1 MQGTEKRVKL
11 SVWARAHGLTSRSAR
26 QMMSFG
32 SLPAELDPVKIGRHW
47 FVRQPD
53 GDRLRTVLYARVSS
67 ADQRADLDR
76 QKLRLLE
83 YAQHHRIQVDE
94 VIVEVGSGLD
104 GSRRKLLG
112 ALSKPGLGIVLVEH
126 RDRLAR
132 FGFELVDALLRSRG
146 GGVVVVEDREVD
158 DDLVRDM
165 TEVLTSLC
173 ARLYGRSSARRR
185 AERAVAAVRK

>member
-1 MQGTEKRVKL
+1 MKRQVR
-11 SVWARAHGLTSRSAR
+11 ARAHGLTPQSAL

-47 FVRQPD
+47 FVRQPE

-104 GSRRKLLG
+104 GSRRELLG
-112 ALSKPGLGIVLVEH
+112 VLSKPGLGIVLVEH

-132 FGFELVDALLRSRG
+132 FGFELVDALLRARG
-146 GGVVVVEDREVD
+146 GGVLVVEDREVD
-158 DDLVRDM
+158 DDLFRDM

-173 ARLYGRSSARRR
+173 ARQYGRRSARRR
-185 AERAVAAVRK
+185 AERAVAAMRQ

>member
-1 MQGTEKRVKL
+1 MHGTEKRVKL
-11 SVWARAHGLTSRSAR
+11 SVWARAHGLTPPSAR

-32 SLPAELDPVKIGRHW
+32 SLPTELNPVQIGRHW
-47 FVRQPD
+47 FVLQRE
-53 GDRLRTVLYARVSS
+53 GDRLRTALYARVSS

-76 QKLRLLE
+76 QNLRLLE
-83 YAQHHRIQVDE
+83 YARHHRIPVDE
-94 VIVEVGSGLD
+94 VFVEAGSGLN

-112 ALSKPGLGIVLVEH
+112 VLSKPGLGIVLVEH

-132 FGFELVDALLRSRG
+132 FGFDLVDALLRARG
-146 GGVVVVEDREVD
+146 GGVLVVEDREVD

-173 ARLYGRSSARRR
+173 ARQYGRRSARRR
-185 AERAVAAVRK
+185 AERAVAAVRQ

>member
-1 MQGTEKRVKL
+1 MKL
-11 SVWARAHGLTSRSAR
+11 SVWTRAHGLTPRSAR

-32 SLPAELDPVKIGRHW
+32 SLPSELDPVKIGRHW
-47 FVRQPD
+47 FVRQPE
-53 GDRLRTVLYARVSS
+53 GDRLRIVLYARVSS

-94 VIVEVGSGLD
+94 VIVEVGSGLN

-112 ALSKPGLGIVLVEH
+112 VLSKPGLGIVLVEH

-132 FGFELVDALLRSRG
+132 FGFELVDALLRSRAG
-146 GGVVVVEDREVD
+146 QSHSFSRLIRTCGVWTSRIRPASLLAC
-158 DDLVRDM
+158 LVCPR
-165 TEVLTSLC
+165 TPRWR
-173 ARLYGRSSARRR
+173 RL
-185 AERAVAAVRK
+185 

>member
-1 MQGTEKRVKL
+1 M
-11 SVWARAHGLTSRSAR
+11 
-26 QMMSFG
+26 FG
-32 SLPAELDPVKIGRHW
+32 SRKGIVCERFCMRG
-47 FVRQPD
+47 
-53 GDRLRTVLYARVSS
+53 VSS

-112 ALSKPGLGIVLVEH
+112 VLSKPGLGIVLVEH

-132 FGFELVDALLRSRG
+132 FGFELVDALLRARG
-146 GGVVVVEDREVD
+146 GGVLVDPFRGVWSCACGGWEDGWLAGFD
-158 DDLVRDM
+158 
-165 TEVLTSLC
+165 
-173 ARLYGRSSARRR
+173 
-185 AERAVAAVRK
+185 